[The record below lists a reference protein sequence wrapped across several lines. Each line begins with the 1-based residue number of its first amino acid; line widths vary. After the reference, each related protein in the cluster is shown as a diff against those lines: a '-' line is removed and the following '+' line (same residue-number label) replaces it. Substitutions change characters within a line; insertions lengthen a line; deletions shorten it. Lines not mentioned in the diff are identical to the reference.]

1 MESLRRKLQTLAG
14 IVLLAAAVSAPLKFS
29 SMLLPG
35 VPHGAPG
42 SVMDAAITA
51 LTPALFPAFAAIIRL
66 RSA

>member
-42 SVMDAAITA
+42 SAMDAAITA
-51 LTPALFPAFAAIIRL
+51 CF
-66 RSA
+66 

>member
-1 MESLRRKLQTLAG
+1 MKSTFSRLFTTISL
-14 IVLLAAAVSAPLKFS
+14 ILLAAAVSAPLKFS

-51 LTPALFPAFAAIIRL
+51 LTPALFPAFQ
-66 RSA
+66 